1 MFGILRLIGFA
12 SAAGFSILEELRNS
26 YGWELNS
33 VSAIPEGKMRDMFN
47 KNALYLPFLGPVM
60 PLLYYIGIGM
70 MEDLAALPDQQ
81 LDQKNFLTG
90 SGGEAGCKG
99 PAFCYLR
106 LSKFRVQDAG
116 CFCCANGHR
125 HPDTGKDEVGRRES
139 VVMGTVSG
147 SNRSKRRIVW

>member
-33 VSAIPEGKMRDMFN
+33 VSALPEGKMRDMFN

-70 MEDLAALPDQQ
+70 MEDLAALPDQ
-81 LDQKNFLTG
+81 
-90 SGGEAGCKG
+90 
-99 PAFCYLR
+99 
-106 LSKFRVQDAG
+106 
-116 CFCCANGHR
+116 
-125 HPDTGKDEVGRRES
+125 
-139 VVMGTVSG
+139 
-147 SNRSKRRIVW
+147 

>member
-33 VSAIPEGKMRDMFN
+33 VSALPEGRMRDMFN

-81 LDQKNFLTG
+81 FDQKNFPTG
-90 SGGEAGCKG
+90 SGEAGCIQ
-99 PAFCYLR
+99 
-106 LSKFRVQDAG
+106 KFG
-116 CFCCANGHR
+116 
-125 HPDTGKDEVGRRES
+125 
-139 VVMGTVSG
+139 
-147 SNRSKRRIVW
+147 